1 MTLELSYIAATS
13 RVDLLTHR
21 ERAVLQKIALGQS
34 DAAIS
39 AQLGLPLGEVT
50 SLVAGIFDKL
60 GLVPTPYLSRRVLA
74 ALTLRQARRP
84 QHVPRPRPRPG
95 EVATP

>member
-13 RVDLLTHR
+13 RVDLLTRR
-21 ERAVLQKIALGQS
+21 ERAVLEKVALGQG

-39 AQLGLPLGEVT
+39 AQIGLPLDEVT
-50 SLVAGIFDKL
+50 SLIAGTFDKL

-74 ALTLRQARRP
+74 VLTLRQAGRP
-84 QHVPRPRPRPG
+84 QHVPRPG